1 MIKMKRCAIN
11 GFGRIGRLFFR
22 AVYDNFWNDLDIV
35 SINDLF
41 EPKYL
46 AYVLKYDT
54 VFGRFNGKLEAK
66 EHSLVIGGKEI
77 PVTAERDPANLPH
90 AKNDIDVVVE
100 STGFFTARE
109 GASKHLTA
117 GAKRV
122 LISAP
127 ATNPDITVVLGC
139 NDDKIKP
146 EHKLISN
153 ASCTTNCLAPV
164 VKVLH
169 ENFKI
174 KYGLMTTIHSYT
186 NDQSNVDI
194 ARSGAP
200 EKMIR
205 GRAAA
210 QNMIPTS
217 TGAAKA
223 IGLVFPDLSGKLDG
237 IAIRVP
243 TVDGSV
249 VDLKA
254 VVDKRCTAEEINSK
268 MKEAANNSLKGI
280 LEYTEDPIVT
290 SDIVGNPYS
299 SIFSSIWTKAIE
311 DEVFVLSFYDN
322 EWGFSNRMAELII
335 KRL

>member
-1 MIKMKRCAIN
+1 MAKRVAIN

-22 AVYDNFWNDLDIV
+22 AAWGNPGLDIV

-46 AYVLKYDT
+46 AYALKYDT
-54 VFGRFNGKLEAK
+54 VFGRFKGKVDSTDK
-66 EHSLVIGGKEI
+66 SLIIDGKEI
-77 PVTAERDPANLPH
+77 PITAERDPASLPH
-90 AKNDIDVVVE
+90 SSNNIDVAVE
-100 STGFFTARE
+100 STGRFVDRD

-117 GAKRV
+117 GAKKV

-139 NDDKIKP
+139 NDDKLTDQ
-146 EHKLISN
+146 HKIISN

-164 VKVLH
+164 VKVLQ

-194 ARSGAP
+194 ARSGDAS
-200 EKMIR
+200 KMIR

-210 QNMIPTS
+210 MNMIPTS

-223 IGLVFPDLSGKLDG
+223 IGLVYPELQGKLDG

-254 VVDKRCTAEEINSK
+254 VVENKCSAEDINAK
-268 MKEAANNSLKGI
+268 MKEAANGSLKGI
-280 LEYTEDPIVT
+280 LAYYDDPIVS
-290 SDIVGNPYS
+290 SDIIGDPHS
-299 SIFSSIWTKAIE
+299 SVFSSIWTKVIE
-311 DEVFVLSFYDN
+311 DQISILSYYDN
-322 EWGFSNRMAELII
+322 EWGFSNRMAELIV
-335 KRL
+335 KKL

>member
-1 MIKMKRCAIN
+1 MAKKIAIN

-22 AVYDNFWNDLDIV
+22 AAWGNPGIDIV

-46 AYVLKYDT
+46 AYVLRYDT
-54 VFGRFNGKLEAK
+54 VFGRFKPSVEAK
-66 EHSLVIGGKEI
+66 DGAIVVDGKEI
-77 PVTAERDPANLPH
+77 PITAERDPANLPH
-90 AKNDIDVVVE
+90 SRNEIDVAVE
-100 STGFFTARE
+100 STGIFVNRE

-127 ATNPDITVVLGC
+127 ATDPDITVVLGC
-139 NDDKIKP
+139 NDEKLTDDHKI
-146 EHKLISN
+146 ISN

-164 VKVLH
+164 VKVLND
-169 ENFKI
+169 NFKI
-174 KYGLMTTIHSYT
+174 KHGLMTTIHSYT

-194 ARSGAP
+194 ARAGTP

-210 QNMIPTS
+210 MNMIPTS

-223 IGLVFPDLSGKLDG
+223 IGLVFPELQGKLDG
-237 IAIRVP
+237 IAVRVP

-249 VDLKA
+249 VDLK
-254 VVDKRCTAEEINSK
+254 VVVENQCSAAEINAK
-268 MKEAANNSLKGI
+268 MKEAAMGPLKGI
-280 LEYTEDPIVT
+280 LEYVDDPIVS
-290 SDIVGNPYS
+290 SDIIGNPHS
-299 SIFSSIWTKAIE
+299 SIFNSLWTKAVENQVSIM
-311 DEVFVLSFYDN
+311 SWYDN
-322 EWGFSNRMAELII
+322 EWGFSNRMVEMIVNKL
-335 KRL
+335 

>member
-1 MIKMKRCAIN
+1 MVKRVAIN

-22 AVYDNFWNDLDIV
+22 AVYDNFWNDIDIV

-46 AYVLKYDT
+46 AYSLKYDS
-54 VFGRFNGKLEAK
+54 VFGRFKGKVESTNN
-66 EHSLVIGGKEI
+66 SLIIDGKVIPI
-77 PVTAERDPANLPH
+77 TAERDPANLPH
-90 AKNDIDVVVE
+90 AANNIDVAVE
-100 STGFFTARE
+100 STGRFTDRE

-139 NDDKIKP
+139 NDDKLTSD
-146 EHKLISN
+146 HKIISN

-169 ENFKI
+169 ENFNI

-186 NDQSNVDI
+186 NDQTTADI
-194 ARSGAP
+194 ARAGDPS
-200 EKMIR
+200 KMIR

-210 QNMIPTS
+210 ANMIPTS

-223 IGLVFPDLSGKLDG
+223 IGLVYPDLKGKLDG
-237 IAIRVP
+237 IAMRVP
-243 TVDGSV
+243 TLDGSV
-249 VDLKA
+249 VDLK
-254 VVDKRCTAEEINSK
+254 VITEKRTTAEEVNAK
-268 MKEAANNSLKGI
+268 MKEASQTVLKGI
-280 LEYTEDPIVT
+280 LAYNDDPIVS
-290 SDIVGNPYS
+290 SDIVGDSHS
-299 SIFSSIWTKAIE
+299 SVFNGLWTKVIE
-311 DEVFVLSFYDN
+311 DE
-322 EWGFSNRMAELII
+322 
-335 KRL
+335 

>member
-1 MIKMKRCAIN
+1 MVKRVSIN

-22 AVYDNFWNDLDIV
+22 AAWGNPDINIV

-46 AYVLKYDT
+46 AYALKYDT
-54 VFGRFNGKLEAK
+54 VFGRFKSSVSSSDKTL
-66 EHSLVIGGKEI
+66 IIDGKEI
-77 PVTAERDPANLPH
+77 PITAERDPENLPH
-90 AKNDIDVVVE
+90 AVNNIDVAVE
-100 STGFFTARE
+100 STGRFVDRD

-127 ATNPDITVVLGC
+127 ATNPDMTVVMGC
-139 NDDKIKP
+139 NDDKITS
-146 EHKLISN
+146 EHIIISN

-164 VKVLH
+164 VKILH
-169 ENFKI
+169 ENFTI
-174 KYGLMTTIHSYT
+174 VNGIMTTIHSYT

-194 ARSGAP
+194 ARAGSP
-200 EKMIR
+200 DKMIR

-210 QNMIPTS
+210 MNMIPTS

-223 IGLVFPDLSGKLDG
+223 IGLVFPELQGKLDG
-237 IAIRVP
+237 IAVRVP
-243 TVDGSV
+243 TVNGSV

-254 VVDKRCTAEEINSK
+254 NVDRSTTAAEINEK
-268 MKEAANNSLKGI
+268 MKDASEGQLKGI
-280 LEYTEDPIVT
+280 LEYSDDPIVS
-290 SDIVGNPYS
+290 SDIIGNPHS
-299 SIFSSIWTKAIE
+299 SVFNGLWTKVIGNQIS
-311 DEVFVLSFYDN
+311 VMSWYDN
-322 EWGFSNRMAELII
+322 EWGFSNRMAELIV

>member
-1 MIKMKRCAIN
+1 MAKRVAIN

-22 AVYDNFWNDLDIV
+22 AVYDNFWNDIDIV

-46 AYVLKYDT
+46 AYSLKYDT
-54 VFGRFNGKLEAK
+54 VFGRFKGKVEAREK
-66 EHSLVIGGKEI
+66 SLVIAGKEI

-90 AKNDIDVVVE
+90 ASKNVDVAVE
-100 STGFFTARE
+100 STGRYTDRD

-127 ATNPDITVVLGC
+127 AKGPDITVVLGC
-139 NDDKIKP
+139 NDEKITS

-194 ARSGAP
+194 ARAGDPSS
-200 EKMIR
+200 MIR

-210 QNMIPTS
+210 MNMIPTS

-223 IGLVFPDLSGKLDG
+223 IGEIFPDLKGKLDG
-237 IAIRVP
+237 IAMRVP

-249 VDLKA
+249 VDLK
-254 VVDKRCTAEEINSK
+254 VIVEKQTSPEEINAK
-268 MKEAANNSLKGI
+268 MKQASEGALKGI
-280 LEYTEDPIVT
+280 LAYSEDPIVS
-290 SDIVGNPYS
+290 SDIIGDPHS
-299 SIFSSIWTKAIE
+299 SIFSSIWTKVIN
-311 DEVFVLSFYDN
+311 DEVFVLSYYDN